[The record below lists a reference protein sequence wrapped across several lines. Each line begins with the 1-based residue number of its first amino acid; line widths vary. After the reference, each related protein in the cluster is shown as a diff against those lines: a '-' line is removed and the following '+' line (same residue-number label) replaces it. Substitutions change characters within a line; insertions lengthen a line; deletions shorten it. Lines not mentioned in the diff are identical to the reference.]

1 MKLKTSPKL
10 LLPAV
15 GLWSIPLGLL
25 ASLQYITNA
34 QFKTITTLILF
45 PLTIAFMS
53 RHARF
58 WVSRSSLGFAGL
70 FAVIVMTFLMTNQ
83 KNKDALKDP
92 NSNKTRS
99 ALLYLLLVGSFLTG
113 MALTGMFVEP
123 LYNPKNFMP
132 NNNAKPSNTGVE
144 MGNSNASKQIF
155 G

>member
-1 MKLKTSPKL
+1 MKTSPKL
-10 LLPAV
+10 LIPAI
-15 GLWSIPLGLL
+15 GLWSIPLALL
-25 ASLQYITNA
+25 ASLQYVTNA

-53 RHARF
+53 RHPRF

-70 FAVIVMTFLMTNQ
+70 FSVIVMTFLMTSK

-99 ALLYLLLVGSFLTG
+99 ALLYLLLVVSFLTG

-123 LYNPKNFMP
+123 LYNPKNFIP
-132 NNNAKPSNTGVE
+132 NNTKSSSNVG